1 MDLSDIDKHVR
12 KPAPKSTMSQI
23 WEQLTDDQRAT
34 LEAACGL
41 DWKTE
46 PRPAAAV
53 ARWLTSLGLTRKV
66 SGAMVRYWRDARG

>member
-41 DWKTE
+41 DGETK
-46 PRPAAAV
+46 PRPCEAV
-53 ARWLTSLGLTRKV
+53 ARWLTSLGLSGRV
-66 SGAMVRYWRDARG
+66 SGDMVRRWRDARG